1 MTTRRRRRKRQEH
14 ILEILMVITLIAMCT
29 MIILGVGH
37 IYLGSNIYKNQ
48 HTVETLSKELESL
61 EDEVNATTS
70 KQEEYQVTVS
80 TIKISRDCYTRV
92 NAIDFI

>member
-1 MTTRRRRRKRQEH
+1 
-14 ILEILMVITLIAMCT
+14 MVITLIAMCT

-70 KQEEYQVTVS
+70 KQEEYQKQLEQLQSQLSKYQEIVIPES
-80 TIKISRDCYTRV
+80 MQ
-92 NAIDFI
+92 